1 MAPLPCWPKRAQ
13 HFEERKQLASAG
25 REDGRDLKVARAG
38 AECTG
43 MIAAIMAVT
52 PMVDARSESTRADRP
67 PQRHD
72 ASRAVDQVFL

>member
-1 MAPLPCWPKRAQ
+1 MPCCPKRAQ

-43 MIAAIMAVT
+43 MIAAITAVT